1 MQMINSISQFHQY
14 LSLPDPVHPLLSV
27 IQLDNVQ
34 FTEDPIWKQ
43 FFVDF
48 YTISLKWD
56 VKAKMKYGQQ
66 YYDFD
71 SGLMSF
77 TAPKQIQS
85 LEVSNAN
92 AKNQVFGK
100 GYALLFHQDFLGTHP
115 IATSIKKYGFFS
127 YGIHEALHLSGK
139 EKEDINDTFRRIE
152 QESQKIDQHTQNI
165 MLAQIDL
172 LLNYCNR
179 FYGRQF
185 ITRKAVNDDLLMK
198 MEELLASYVE
208 NEESF
213 QNGLPTVE
221 YLAKTLNLSPHY
233 LSDMLRSLTGQ
244 SAQQH
249 IHSKLIDKAK
259 EHLVTTTLSV
269 AEIAYLLG
277 FKYPQSFNKLFKA
290 KTNLTPLEYRKFL
303 IS

>member
-1 MQMINSISQFHQY
+1 MQMINSISQFHQL

-27 IQLDNVQ
+27 IHLDNVQ
-34 FTEDPIWKQ
+34 FTDAPVWKK

-48 YTISLKWD
+48 YTVSLKRN

-71 SGLMSF
+71 RGVMSF

-85 LEVSNAN
+85 LEVIDAPS
-92 AKNQVFGK
+92 KEQVFGK
-100 GYALLFHQDFLGTHP
+100 GYALLFHRDFLGAHP
-115 IATSIKKYGFFS
+115 IVSTIKKFGFFS
-127 YGIHEALHLSGK
+127 YSINEALHMSANEEDDIIDIFK
-139 EKEDINDTFRRIE
+139 RIEKESLR
-152 QESQKIDQHTQNI
+152 IDQHTQDI

-198 MEELLASYVE
+198 MEELLASYFE
-208 NEESF
+208 NKESL
-213 QNGLPTVE
+213 QTGLPTVE
-221 YLAKTLNLSPHY
+221 YLANTLNLSPHY

-249 IHSKLIDKAK
+249 IHEKLIKKAK
-259 EHLVTTTLSV
+259 EYLATTGLSV
-269 AEIAYLLG
+269 AEIAYQLG
-277 FKYPQSFNKLFKA
+277 FEYPQSFNKLFKA
-290 KTNLTPLEYRKFL
+290 KTHVTPLEYRKSFH
-303 IS
+303 